1 MYLYSPFIRAAM
13 MVVPMGRTLRGAV
26 EVYSKTSPGLR
37 MGCRPVTPS
46 PCTTSLVDD
55 PTVWISNRRDRSWMV
70 SVGELLVM
78 RMVYWKQCFLMGG
91 SDCSVLYELD
101 TSTVTGPVVLLLD
114 ASVGMVSSPMVTSES
129 PGRRG
134 RPPDA
139 SAAAFS
145 LALAAAPLGLDSSA
159 SSAAPAP
166 ELSASSS
173 KASGSPPASRRRRC
187 RLTSSLASLRAES
200 KELWMSVG
208 MSGTLPSCSLARS
221 SRFFLSSSSSPMR
234 RAIIRSL
241 RSLASRSS
249 ELSPPRILSSNLR
262 LAASWFLR
270 VSAAM
275 ALWRLT
281 RSSMISCS
289 IMEAWRPGLMPMS

>member
-46 PCTTSLVDD
+46 PWTTSLVDE
-55 PTVWISNRRDRSWMV
+55 PTVWISNLRERSWMV

-101 TSTVTGPVVLLLD
+101 TSTVTGPVVALLD
-114 ASVGMVSSPMVTSES
+114 ASVGMVTSPMVTSES

-139 SAAAFS
+139 SAVAFS
-145 LALAAAPLGLDSSA
+145 LALAAAPLGLA
-159 SSAAPAP
+159 SSATSSS
-166 ELSASSS
+166 LSWLSSSSS
-173 KASGSPPASRRRRC
+173 KASGSPPASTRRRC
-187 RLTSSLASLRAES
+187 RLTSSLASWRALS

-234 RAIIRSL
+234 RAIIRSR

-270 VSAAM
+270 ASADM